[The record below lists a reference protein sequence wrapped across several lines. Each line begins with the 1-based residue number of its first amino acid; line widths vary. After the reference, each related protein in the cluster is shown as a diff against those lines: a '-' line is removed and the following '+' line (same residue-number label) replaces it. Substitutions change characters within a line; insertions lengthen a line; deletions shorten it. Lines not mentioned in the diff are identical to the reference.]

1 MSCRSE
7 KKIYFCPIQLFFP
20 QKQKP
25 MIKKYLDNFRDFQ
38 REIWIL
44 TLITFINRAGTMVIP
59 FLSKYMKENLHFSYG
74 QIGWVMVFFG
84 AGSII
89 GTWLSGKLSD
99 KIGFYKVMVFSLFA
113 SGVVFIMLQYATTF
127 EQLCVGILVLTS
139 IADMF
144 RPAMLVCLKTF
155 TTKENRARAY
165 SLTRAAINLGFL
177 FGPVLGG
184 LIIMQMGYE
193 YIFYVDGATCI
204 LAIIVFVLF
213 VKERKL
219 EIKLQREKVVSK
231 VSVIKDKPFML
242 HLIICL
248 ITGIL
253 FFQIFTTLPL
263 YHKERFNMSEFD
275 SGLLLSLNG
284 LLILLFELPIVNYV
298 SRKRINNH
306 KVISLGLLLMA
317 SSFLLLMFP
326 WEAVLVP
333 MMIFMTAGVMLT
345 FPFANSF
352 AMERSSEKQEGK
364 YMAAFTMSYSFAHI
378 LSGKTGMEIIEH
390 AGYDSNWLF
399 MLVLG
404 AAGTVLVFFLSR
416 MVEKEELEQKV
427 IPVETNEHL

>member
-1 MSCRSE
+1 
-7 KKIYFCPIQLFFP
+7 
-20 QKQKP
+20 
-25 MIKKYLDNFRDFQ
+25 MIKKYLDNFKDFPK
-38 REIWIL
+38 EIWIL

-59 FLSKYMKENLHFSYG
+59 FLSKYMKENLHFTYS

-84 AGSII
+84 IGSII

-113 SGVVFIMLQYATTF
+113 SGIVFILLQYATTF
-127 EQLCVGILVLTS
+127 EELCIGILVLTS

-155 TTKENRARAY
+155 TEKEDRVRAY

-184 LIIMQMGYE
+184 LIIMQLGYE
-193 YIFYVDGATCI
+193 YIFYVDGVTCI
-204 LAIIVFVLF
+204 LAIIVFMFF
-213 VKERKL
+213 VKEKKIPVKL
-219 EIKLQREKVVSK
+219 HKLDKPNVK
-231 VSVIKDKPFML
+231 VSVFKDKPFML

-248 ITGIL
+248 ITGVL

-263 YHKERFNMSEFD
+263 YHKERFNMTEFD

-298 SRKRINNH
+298 NRNKINNH

-317 SSFLLLMFP
+317 TSFLLLLMPF
-326 WEAVLVP
+326 EAVLIP
-333 MMIFMTAGVMLT
+333 MMFFMTCGVMLT

-352 AMERSSEKQEGK
+352 AMDRSHRQEGK

-378 LSGKTGMEIIEH
+378 FSAKAGMEIIQNFDYE
-390 AGYDSNWLF
+390 SNWMF
-399 MLVLG
+399 MTGLG
-404 AAGTVLVFFLSR
+404 LAGTVLVFVLSK
-416 MVEKEELEQKV
+416 MVEKEESKNASM
-427 IPVETNEHL
+427 ITIKADNGK

>member
-1 MSCRSE
+1 
-7 KKIYFCPIQLFFP
+7 
-20 QKQKP
+20 
-25 MIKKYLDNFRDFQ
+25 MIKNYLNNFKNFPK
-38 REIWIL
+38 EIWIL

-59 FLSKYMKENLHFSYG
+59 FLSKYMKENLEFSYS

-84 AGSII
+84 IGSII

-113 SGVVFIMLQYATTF
+113 SGIVFILLHYARTF
-127 EQLCVGILVLTS
+127 EEMCVGILVLTT

-155 TTKENRARAY
+155 TTKENRASAY
-165 SLTRAAINLGFL
+165 SLTRAAVNLGFL

-184 LIIMQMGYE
+184 LIIMQSGYE
-193 YIFYVDGATCI
+193 FIFYADGATCI

-213 VKERKL
+213 VKERQLPVRTVADGLKPQN
-219 EIKLQREKVVSK
+219 I
-231 VSVIKDKPFML
+231 SVMKDKPFML
-242 HLIICL
+242 HLVICL

-263 YHKERFNMSEFD
+263 YHKEQFNMSEFD

-298 SRKRINNH
+298 SRNKINNH
-306 KVISLGLLLMA
+306 RVIFIGLVLMA
-317 SSFLLLMFP
+317 TSFLFLLYQ
-326 WEAVLVP
+326 WEGMLIP
-333 MMIFMTAGVMLT
+333 MMLFMTCGVMLT

-352 AMERSSEKQEGK
+352 AMDRAYEQREGK

-378 LSGKTGMEIIEH
+378 LSAKTGMQIIQNS
-390 AGYDSNWLF
+390 GYETNWIV
-399 MLVLG
+399 MSILG
-404 AAGTVLVFFLSR
+404 VVGSLLVFKLFA
-416 MVEKEELEQKV
+416 MVEKEALSKATM
-427 IPVETNEHL
+427 IPVENDSHIQK